1 MSDAHK
7 GCHAYQ
13 NTCSGEN
20 CWFYALYEQ
29 GFITD
34 DDMSLQDNYV
44 ILECLR
50 LNSEALEDEAARIT
64 SAADLYEWKRRRLEE
79 LHPVLNDMI
88 ALAHLK
94 EGEGE
99 GFKSY
104 LVHEKGMEAGKLKEL
119 VVLLAEFLEETERID
134 RIPTEAEGMPM
145 DDHTNLLRM
154 RLVTLLDE
162 CAERLYSK

>member
-7 GCHAYQ
+7 GCHAFH
-13 NTCSGEN
+13 NNCSGEN
-20 CWFYALYEQ
+20 CWLFALYEQ
-29 GFITD
+29 GLITD

-50 LNSEALEDEAARIT
+50 LSSEALEDEAARIS

-94 EGEGE
+94 EDEG

-104 LVHEKGMEAGKLKEL
+104 LVHEKGMEAAKINEL
-119 VVLLAEFLEETERID
+119 LVLLAEFLEETE
-134 RIPTEAEGMPM
+134 GMPM
-145 DDHTNLLRM
+145 DDHTYPLRR
-154 RLVTLLDE
+154 RLVALLDE
-162 CAERLYSK
+162 CADHLYSE